1 MGDSLPLSALPSEHF
16 QHVGLELAYHV
27 DMLLVQEFPWTDG
40 EMLHSRMLQLHAW
53 TLSSLLQAR
62 EGKRRESVYSVLHLR
77 VPWRRPG
84 ILLPP
89 SMIVVNVA

>member
-40 EMLHSRMLQLHAW
+40 EMLHSRMLQ
-53 TLSSLLQAR
+53 AR
-62 EGKRRESVYSVLHLR
+62 EVKRRESVYSVLHLR
-77 VPWRRPG
+77 VPWRRRVSSFLHP
-84 ILLPP
+84 
-89 SMIVVNVA
+89 